1 MTPSIRLWLF
11 RSLFLGTALL
21 SIAIPLLPLGFSPNR
36 LAMPDLFLAL
46 TVAWVI
52 RQPHSA
58 PLVLVAGLALLADA
72 VLMRPFGLW
81 ALFVV
86 VLAELAR
93 MNNRLLRE
101 GSFLIELAFFLA
113 ALVVLLVAQNLFLF
127 VTFAGTYPLNQLAEI
142 VITSL
147 ICYPFIAMFLHYILR
162 VRGPDSKNLPDRLG
176 KVG

>member
-1 MTPSIRLWLF
+1 MTPAIRLWLF
-11 RSLFLGTALL
+11 RALFLGTALL
-21 SIAIPLLPLGFSPNR
+21 SIAIPLLPLGFSPDR
-36 LAMPDLFLAL
+36 MAMPDLFLAL
-46 TVAWVI
+46 TIAWVI
-52 RQPHSA
+52 REPKAA

-86 VLAELAR
+86 ILSELAR
-93 MNNRLLRE
+93 MNDRLLRD
-101 GSFLIELAFFLA
+101 GGFLIELMFFGVS
-113 ALVVLLVAQNLFLF
+113 LVVLLLAQNLFLF
-127 VTFAGTYPLNQLAEI
+127 VTFAGTYPLNVLVEI

-147 ICYPFIAMFLHYILR
+147 VCYPFIAMFLHYILR